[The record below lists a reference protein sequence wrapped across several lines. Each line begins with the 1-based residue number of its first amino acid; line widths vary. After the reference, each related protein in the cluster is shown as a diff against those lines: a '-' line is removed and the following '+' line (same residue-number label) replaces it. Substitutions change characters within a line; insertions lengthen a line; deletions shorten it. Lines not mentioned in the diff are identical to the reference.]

1 MMNSSGNTRNSPIVS
16 YVDYLRRIA
25 KAHRDIADFKYLD
38 FAMLQGAMNTGNV
51 KFPVLMADTV
61 KGSFADMNMDTPI
74 QVMEGGFGVFFPVP
88 PENYEE
94 ELAALE
100 ESHRIGLEILDR
112 MEMDQERE
120 GWFLY
125 GFDRNKA
132 KWEAAG
138 PICDSL
144 FGVLFSFRVCLG
156 SRTSRNPAEIWND
169 MQR

>member
-1 MMNSSGNTRNSPIVS
+1 MMNSSGNTRNSPIVA

-61 KGSFADMNMDTPI
+61 KGSFADMNMDTP
-74 QVMEGGFGVFFPVP
+74 VPVLEGGFAVFFHVS

-100 ESHRIGLEILDR
+100 ESHRIGMEILER
-112 MEMDQERE
+112 MEIDQERE
-120 GWFLY
+120 EWFLY
-125 GFDRNKA
+125 GFERNKV
-132 KWEAAG
+132 KWEAVG
-138 PICDSL
+138 PVCDSL
-144 FGVLFSFRVCLG
+144 FGVLFSFKVCLG
-156 SRTSRNPAEIWND
+156 EPVARRLSEVWTD
-169 MQR
+169 MME